1 MTQKNSNK
9 VITRK
14 DLVRTF
20 LRSLPLEWSFNYV
33 KQQNLGFIYGIL
45 PIIDKLYKNKEDRKE
60 AYERHLEFFN
70 ITPYLSTIPMGI
82 TLALEEVR
90 AEDKSKMDANVIN
103 NLKIAMMGPLSG
115 IGDSFFWGTLRVIA
129 TAIAIPLAKEGN
141 ILGPILFLL
150 AFNIPALLIRW
161 FGLIYSYK
169 LGETF
174 VAKLQN
180 NVMQK
185 LTFGASIVGLCVIGA
200 MAGSWVTLNV
210 PLLIGSGEGAQTIS
224 QLADSI
230 VPNILPLL
238 SVFGCFYLV
247 KKNIKSQY
255 VLLLIGL
262 IGIVGAFL
270 GFLGV

>member
-1 MTQKNSNK
+1 MTQKNSSK
-9 VITRK
+9 QITRK
-14 DLVRTF
+14 DLMKTF
-20 LRSLPLEWSFNYV
+20 LRSLPLEWSFNYI
-33 KQQNLGFIYGIL
+33 KQQNLGFMYGIL
-45 PIIDKLYKNKEDRKE
+45 PIIDKLYDNKEDRIE

-70 ITPYLSTIPMGI
+70 ITPYLCTIPMGI

-90 AEDKSKMDANVIN
+90 AEDKSKMDSNVIN

-161 FGLIYSYK
+161 FGLIYSYR

-174 VAKLQN
+174 VSKMQN
-180 NVMQK
+180 NVMQR
-185 LTFGASIVGLCVIGA
+185 LTFGASVVGLCVIGA

-210 PLLIGSGEGAQTIS
+210 PLLVGSGEGAQTIS

-262 IGIVGAFL
+262 FGILGSFL